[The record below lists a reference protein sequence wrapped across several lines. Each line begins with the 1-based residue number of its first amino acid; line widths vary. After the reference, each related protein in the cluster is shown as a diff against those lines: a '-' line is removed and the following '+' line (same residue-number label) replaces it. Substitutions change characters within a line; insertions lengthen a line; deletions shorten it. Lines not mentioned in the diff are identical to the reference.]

1 MEQLSKESSSRGVIS
16 LADQP
21 RLLEYQPRIDMDMV
35 QRLLGIRR
43 RRSLTRTTQRRVDH
57 LYTPVL
63 GSLNPRVIWKI
74 FTIRSMDGATVTL
87 EDGVSFQSR
96 KMARSLAGADR
107 LVCFVATVGKS
118 VDKMIETAMAKGEV
132 ADSYVMDAMGSGAV
146 EYTADTFQNDLV
158 DKIAIGHYDA
168 GLRFSPGYCDW
179 PLAEQEKIFE
189 LLDCREIGVT
199 LSDSA
204 LMTPRKSVSAVFG
217 LFEQSADRARQKA
230 NPCNNCAKKDCI
242 ARRTVSTTTSH

>member
-1 MEQLSKESSSRGVIS
+1 MDQLSKESSTRGVIS

-43 RRSLTRTTQRRVDH
+43 RKTLTRTTQQRVDH

-63 GSLNPRVIWKI
+63 DSLSPRVIWKI
-74 FTIRSMDGATVTL
+74 FTIRSVDGGTVSL
-87 EDGVSFQSR
+87 KDGVSFQSR
-96 KMARSLAGADR
+96 KMARSLAGADK
-107 LVCFVATVGKS
+107 LVCFVATVGKT
-118 VDKMIETAMAKGEV
+118 VDEMIEAAMDEGEV
-132 ADSYVMDAMGSGAV
+132 ADSYVMDALGSGAV
-146 EYTADTFQNDLV
+146 ECAADTFQNDLV
-158 DKIAIGHYDA
+158 DNIATQPYEA

-179 PLAEQEKIFE
+179 PLIEQEKIFD
-189 LLDCREIGVT
+189 LLDCREIGVS

-217 LFEQSADRARQKA
+217 LYERAADRTRPKA
-230 NPCNNCAKKDCI
+230 NPCNNCGKKDCI